1 MDTDTDT
8 VIRHF
13 IEKPDTWIHLNIF
26 FLKNKLIRC
35 HNRKIYVA
43 VSYLLR
49 RREKKEKR
57 EEKRLKERS
66 EGPAHY
72 GTT

>member
-1 MDTDTDT
+1 
-8 VIRHF
+8 
-13 IEKPDTWIHLNIF
+13 
-26 FLKNKLIRC
+26 
-35 HNRKIYVA
+35 

-57 EEKRLKERS
+57 EEKRLKERT